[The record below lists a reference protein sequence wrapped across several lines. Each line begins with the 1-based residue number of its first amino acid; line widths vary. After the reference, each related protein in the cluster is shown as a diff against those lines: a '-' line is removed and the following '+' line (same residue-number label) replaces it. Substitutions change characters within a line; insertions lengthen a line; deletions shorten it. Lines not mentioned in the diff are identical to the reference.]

1 MDWTLYYQY
10 IIKINDI
17 TMNFYLTLCKNRK
30 KFDKYVKVNRVKNKV
45 IIDIKLALEENE
57 INDDRYSDY
66 FNLMIYTRIIQS
78 LNKGKDIYY
87 IPNFS
92 NEKLDINEIL
102 KIKKILKNGTNFN
115 VLMFFD
121 EFKDDI
127 RIQNDVLTN
136 IGLFD
141 NTQLLKDY

>member
-1 MDWTLYYQY
+1 
-10 IIKINDI
+10 
-17 TMNFYLTLCKNRK
+17 MNFYLVLCKNRK
-30 KFDKYVKVNRVKNKV
+30 KIDKYMKVNRIKNKV
-45 IIDIKLALEENE
+45 IIDIKSALEENE
-57 INDDRYSDY
+57 IYDNKYDDY

-92 NEKLDINEIL
+92 NEKLDIKEIL
-102 KIKKILKNGTNFN
+102 KIKKILKEGTFFN
-115 VLMFFD
+115 ILMFFD

-136 IGLFD
+136 LSIFD
-141 NTQLLKDY
+141 NSQLLKDY

>member
-1 MDWTLYYQY
+1 
-10 IIKINDI
+10 
-17 TMNFYLTLCKNRK
+17 MNFYLTLCKNRK
-30 KFDKYVKVNRVKNKV
+30 KFDKYVKVNRIKNKV
-45 IIDIKLALEENE
+45 IIDIKSALDENE
-57 INDDRYSDY
+57 IYDDKYNDY

-87 IPNFS
+87 IPNFA
-92 NEKLDINEIL
+92 NEKLDIYEVL
-102 KIKKILKNGTNFN
+102 KIKKILKDGTFFN

-121 EFKDDI
+121 EFKDDT

-141 NTQLLKDY
+141 NSQLLKDY

>member
-1 MDWTLYYQY
+1 
-10 IIKINDI
+10 
-17 TMNFYLTLCKNRK
+17 MNFYLTLCKNRK
-30 KFDKYVKVNRVKNKV
+30 KFYKYVKVNRIKNKV

-57 INDDRYSDY
+57 IYDDRYNDY
-66 FNLMIYTRIIQS
+66 FNLMIYTRIIQN

-87 IPNFS
+87 IPNFT
-92 NEKLDINEIL
+92 NEKLDIKEVLKIKEIL
-102 KIKKILKNGTNFN
+102 KGGTNFN

-136 IGLFD
+136 IGIFD
-141 NTQLLKDY
+141 NTQILKDY

>member
-1 MDWTLYYQY
+1 
-10 IIKINDI
+10 
-17 TMNFYLTLCKNRK
+17 MNFYLTLCKNRK

-57 INDDRYSDY
+57 IYDDRYNDY

-102 KIKKILKNGTNFN
+102 KIKKILKEGINFN

-121 EFKDDI
+121 EFKDDT

>member
-1 MDWTLYYQY
+1 ME
-10 IIKINDI
+10 NS
-17 TMNFYLTLCKNRK
+17 FYLVLCKTRK
-30 KFDKYVKVNRVKNKV
+30 KFDKYVKVNRIKNKV

-57 INDDRYSDY
+57 IYDNKFNDY
-66 FNLMIYTRIIQS
+66 FNLMIYTRIVQS

-87 IPNFS
+87 IPNFH
-92 NEKLDINEIL
+92 NENIDMNEIF
-102 KIKKILKNGTNFN
+102 KIKKILKNEINFN

-121 EFKDDI
+121 EFKDDV

-136 IGLFD
+136 INIFD

>member
-1 MDWTLYYQY
+1 
-10 IIKINDI
+10 
-17 TMNFYLTLCKNRK
+17 MNFYLTLCKNRK
-30 KFDKYVKVNRVKNKV
+30 KFDKYVKVNRIKNKV
-45 IIDIKLALEENE
+45 IIDIKSALEENE
-57 INDDRYSDY
+57 IYDDKYNDY

-87 IPNFS
+87 IPNFT
-92 NEKLDINEIL
+92 NEKLDIYEVL
-102 KIKKILKNGTNFN
+102 KIKKILKDGTYFN

-121 EFKDDI
+121 EFKEDT

-141 NTQLLKDY
+141 NSQLLKDY

>member
-1 MDWTLYYQY
+1 MA
-10 IIKINDI
+10 NS
-17 TMNFYLTLCKNRK
+17 FYLTLCKNRK
-30 KFDKYVKVNRVKNKV
+30 KADKYFKVNRIKNKV

-57 INDDRYSDY
+57 IYDNKYDDY

-87 IPNFS
+87 IPNFQ

-102 KIKKILKNGTNFN
+102 KIKKILKEGINFN

-121 EFKDDI
+121 EFKDDT

-136 IGLFD
+136 LGLFD
-141 NTQLLKDY
+141 NSQLLKDY

>member
-1 MDWTLYYQY
+1 MG
-10 IIKINDI
+10 NS
-17 TMNFYLTLCKNRK
+17 FYLTLCKNRK
-30 KFDKYVKVNRVKNKV
+30 KADKYFKVNRIKNKV

-57 INDDRYSDY
+57 IYDDRYNDY

-102 KIKKILKNGTNFN
+102 KIKKILKGDVNFN

-121 EFKDDI
+121 EFKDDT